1 MRAITATAP
10 ADSPTAPGHE
20 HRSERRVAVR
30 GEMGLVGVS
39 EAQKR
44 ALVVTEKKMKRREA
58 LAKAAMRHAV
68 EQQPMKTVYYKTEN
82 PVYQAG

>member
-1 MRAITATAP
+1 
-10 ADSPTAPGHE
+10 
-20 HRSERRVAVR
+20 
-30 GEMGLVGVS
+30 MGLAGVT